1 MASRKKIRSVA
12 EIDTEIKN
20 TQAKLT
26 ALRAERT
33 EALQRELQ
41 QTSANLLKE
50 FRDAFNTD
58 DKEMSLEDL
67 TSFVKENIAKAQE
80 EREQAEELVEEDVE
94 PTVQV
99 EDFAEGAKEQSSEEP
114 EINVDAVEQDVEPH
128 STFSQELQD
137 FYESQEQ
144 SSEGE
149 ESYESVYD

>member
-12 EIDTEIKN
+12 EIDIEIKN

-67 TSFVKENIAKAQE
+67 TTFVKENIAKAQE
-80 EREQAEELVEEDVE
+80 EREQAEEPVEDVELVEEDVE
-94 PTVQV
+94 P
-99 EDFAEGAKEQSSEEP
+99 AEEIEEQSSEEP
-114 EINVDAVEQDVEPH
+114 ETDVDAVEQDVEPH
-128 STFSQELQD
+128 SVFSQELQD
-137 FYESQEQ
+137 FYDRQEQ

-149 ESYESVYD
+149 ESYENIYD

>member
-50 FRDAFNTD
+50 FRDAFNTE

-80 EREQAEELVEEDVE
+80 EREQAEEPVEDVELVEEGVE
-94 PTVQV
+94 PT
-99 EDFAEGAKEQSSEEP
+99 EQ
-114 EINVDAVEQDVEPH
+114 NVEPVEEAE
-128 STFSQELQD
+128 SQFSQELQD
-137 FYESQEQ
+137 FYDSQEQ
-144 SSEGE
+144 SSESE
-149 ESYESVYD
+149 ESYENVYD